1 MISKVL
7 EQYWKPQQS
16 RRAPDWSLPLTS
28 DLPLWLLNA
37 MPHFGSNISIFLSRF
52 IEKCIFSII
61 DIISTYKPFYK
72 STKFILYK
80 VATKNQLGNSPFYA
94 IVDFVTIYLI
104 TLLEVCCWIQINMA
118 DPEEFDVEDP
128 RIQNRLEEMK
138 EDIRKEIRKELRVK
152 EGVENMKKVC
162 SNYFKQKYI

>member
-1 MISKVL
+1 
-7 EQYWKPQQS
+7 
-16 RRAPDWSLPLTS
+16 
-28 DLPLWLLNA
+28 
-37 MPHFGSNISIFLSRF
+37 
-52 IEKCIFSII
+52 
-61 DIISTYKPFYK
+61 
-72 STKFILYK
+72 
-80 VATKNQLGNSPFYA
+80 
-94 IVDFVTIYLI
+94 
-104 TLLEVCCWIQINMA
+104 MA